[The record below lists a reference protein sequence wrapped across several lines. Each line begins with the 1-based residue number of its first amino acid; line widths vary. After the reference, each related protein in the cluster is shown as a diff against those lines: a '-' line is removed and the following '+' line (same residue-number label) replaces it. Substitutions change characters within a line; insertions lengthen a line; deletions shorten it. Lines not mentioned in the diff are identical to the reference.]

1 MNTRNS
7 DHEQISAFIDGEIG
21 DKEIDVALASLYG
34 AKGNAAWDV
43 YHRLS
48 DALRS
53 DELTISMSDDF
64 TAKLMMRVEQEP
76 AIVAPQVRD
85 NVPIRKKLRR
95 FLLPGMAAAAAAA
108 TVALVG
114 APQLMVASRVPS
126 ASDPQTIGAV
136 SASSVLPVSAHVKII
151 ATQQASMLRDPSLDE
166 YLLAH
171 QRFSPSVY
179 SAAQYARSATFAAD
193 TNK

>member
-76 AIVAPQVRD
+76 AIVAPQVRG

-95 FLLPGMAAAAAAA
+95 FLLPGMAAA
-108 TVALVG
+108 G
-114 APQLMVASRVPS
+114 
-126 ASDPQTIGAV
+126 
-136 SASSVLPVSAHVKII
+136 
-151 ATQQASMLRDPSLDE
+151 
-166 YLLAH
+166 H
-171 QRFSPSVY
+171 Q
-179 SAAQYARSATFAAD
+179 
-193 TNK
+193 